1 MDENSQLAKTI
12 VDSDDE
18 EMAIDEVVA
27 VNRSAP
33 RGRRVTRAVAARE
46 YDAAQRK
53 RSAAMQA
60 ADARRQPDY
69 EGLRLLSAAASSFAA
84 PSFAEPS
91 FRSRPR
97 PTYDSDYDEEEAV
110 YLQERS
116 ARPTLAERSS
126 LAARPTLAERSS
138 LASGPT
144 LVPSDLALT
153 AGLSS
158 LPGGSALPERP
169 VLPSRPALGAA
180 ISLAAA
186 PNLPLYNIDY
196 EMPTNP
202 TASLKLLVKLAEML
216 FVLSDEIGASVIRP
230 DQLGESIYSFGDSF
244 LGVSVLRNIDNLNS
258 LAPKFL
264 PQKAGFSFSKN
275 YATKD
280 TPYFNAKHLKTRS
293 ALVEDLSLSK
303 KVAKLVFVK
312 RDSMPGVIMIR
323 FSHDILE
330 SIRYDQYLIPHY
342 EQVTSYIELE
352 CLLRSSPI
360 LRPILSASPMPCE
373 EILNPP
379 QLRVKPVVSRGE

>member
-1 MDENSQLAKTI
+1 
-12 VDSDDE
+12 
-18 EMAIDEVVA
+18 
-27 VNRSAP
+27 
-33 RGRRVTRAVAARE
+33 
-46 YDAAQRK
+46 
-53 RSAAMQA
+53 
-60 ADARRQPDY
+60 
-69 EGLRLLSAAASSFAA
+69 
-84 PSFAEPS
+84 
-91 FRSRPR
+91 
-97 PTYDSDYDEEEAV
+97 
-110 YLQERS
+110 
-116 ARPTLAERSS
+116 
-126 LAARPTLAERSS
+126 
-138 LASGPT
+138 
-144 LVPSDLALT
+144 
-153 AGLSS
+153 
-158 LPGGSALPERP
+158 
-169 VLPSRPALGAA
+169 
-180 ISLAAA
+180 
-186 PNLPLYNIDY
+186 
-196 EMPTNP
+196 MPTNP

-264 PQKAGFSFSKN
+264 PQKAGFAFSKN

-323 FSHDILE
+323 FSHDVLD

-342 EQVTSYIELE
+342 EQITSYIELE

-360 LRPILSASPMPCE
+360 LRPILSTSAMPCE

-379 QLRVKPVVSRGE
+379 QLRVKPVVSRGK